1 MESRGVVMGEI
12 IKAYMVPHP
21 PIIVPEVGKGQETPA
36 SATINAYRTIA
47 RQIRDLAP
55 DLIIMTTPHGTVY
68 ADYIH
73 ISPDSV
79 LKGDFRAFGASGVK
93 LSFQN
98 DIQLLEK
105 IIRKAEAAGI
115 EAGTLGQ
122 TESFLDHGALVP
134 LYFIASEYQRFKLIR
149 ISIADLPA
157 LDLYKFGQCIADA
170 VAESDRRVVFV
181 ASGDLSH
188 RLKDDGPYGYD
199 PHGPEFDRLL
209 VETVRQADFEKLLN
223 MDEKLC
229 SRAGECGLRSFI
241 MMAGALNGLDIST
254 TVHSYEGPFGVG
266 YMVAEVNIGQ
276 PNPERDLIGS
286 YEHARSL
293 KLKEIRDNEDP
304 YVALARLTLE
314 TYIRTGKRISV
325 PGGLPR
331 EMLEERAGVFV
342 SLKKH
347 GQLRGCIGTIAPTCS
362 CVAEEIIQ
370 NAISAGTEDPRF
382 MPVRESEL
390 DDLVYSVDVLG
401 KPEPIKDT
409 SELDV
414 IRYGVIVTSGFR
426 RGLLLP
432 NLEGVDTVEQQ
443 VEIAMQKAGIRKGEP
458 YTLERFEVVRHK

>member
-1 MESRGVVMGEI
+1 MGEI

-21 PIIVPEVGKGQETPA
+21 PIIIPEVGKGQEAPA
-36 SATINAYRTIA
+36 RATINAYKTIA
-47 RQIRDLAP
+47 GQIRDLAP
-55 DLIIMTTPHGTVY
+55 DLIIITTPHGTVY
-68 ADYIH
+68 GDYIH
-73 ISPDSV
+73 ISPDPI

-98 DIQLLEK
+98 DIQVLED
-105 IIRKAEAAGI
+105 IVQKANAAGI
-115 EAGTLGQ
+115 DAGTLGQ
-122 TESFLDHGALVP
+122 TEAFLDHGAMVP
-134 LYFIASEYQRFKLIR
+134 LYFIANEYQRFKLIR
-149 ISIADLPA
+149 ISIAGLPA
-157 LDLYKFGQCIADA
+157 LELYKFGQCIADA
-170 VAESDRRVVFV
+170 VYESNRRAVFI

-188 RLKDDGPYGYD
+188 RLKEDGPYGFD
-199 PHGPEFDRLL
+199 PHGPKFDKLM
-209 VETVRQADFEKLLN
+209 VEVVRNADFEALLD

-229 SRAGECGLRSFI
+229 NRAGECGLRSFI

-254 TVHSYEGPFGVG
+254 SVHSYEGPFGVG

-276 PNPERDLIGS
+276 PNPDRDLLGR
-286 YEHARSL
+286 YERARSR
-293 KLKEIRDNEDP
+293 KLKEIRESEDP
-304 YVALARLTLE
+304 YVALARQTLE
-314 TYIRTGKRISV
+314 TYIRTGKRIPV
-325 PGGLPR
+325 PDGLPR

-362 CVAEEIIQ
+362 CIAEEIIQ

-382 MPVRESEL
+382 IPVREYEL

-401 KPEPIKDT
+401 KPEPVKDT

-414 IRYGVIVTSGFR
+414 IRYGVIVTSGYK